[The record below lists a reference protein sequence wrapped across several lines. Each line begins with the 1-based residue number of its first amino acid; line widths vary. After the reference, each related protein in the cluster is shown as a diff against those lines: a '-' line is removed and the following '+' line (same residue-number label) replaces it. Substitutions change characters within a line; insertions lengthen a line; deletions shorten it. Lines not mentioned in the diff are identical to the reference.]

1 MTGNHVV
8 DLALV
13 TLGPLI
19 VWQLFWISTRKMDNA
34 EALILGAL
42 CVAPGETLTEIQ
54 LQRSTGLSKQE
65 LAIALNRMQDRVHCS
80 NGRVTLR

>member
-13 TLGPLI
+13 ILGPLI
-19 VWQLFWISTRKMDNA
+19 VWRLFWVSTQKMDDA

-42 CVAPGETLTEIQ
+42 CVAPGETLTEAQ
-54 LQRSTGLSKQE
+54 LQRITELSEQ
-65 LAIALNRMQDRVHCS
+65 
-80 NGRVTLR
+80 